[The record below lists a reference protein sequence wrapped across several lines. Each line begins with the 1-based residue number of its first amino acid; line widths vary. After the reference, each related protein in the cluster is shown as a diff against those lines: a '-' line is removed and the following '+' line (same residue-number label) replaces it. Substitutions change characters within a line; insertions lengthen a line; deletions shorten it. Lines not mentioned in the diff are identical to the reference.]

1 MIISW
6 CEWIL
11 WIGSTWLSHDVNAKI
26 SDRKVIH
33 VSRSLGQSTA
43 KIKIISFITQWNA
56 SILLERPKE
65 IFPKLTIHYYE
76 AYLDWES
83 TLSRTKLQYWVG
95 HSVEMVNTAGCKVS
109 SASNNLL
116 QLQFLPFCTNLVC
129 WVGNIFNWLRL
140 GHRPRF
146 RILRWVQI
154 SPISVR
160 LRCIERAL
168 SKLSQFQRHL

>member
-11 WIGSTWLSHDVNAKI
+11 WIGSTWLSHDVYAKI

-33 VSRSLGQSTA
+33 VSRSLGQRTA
-43 KIKIISFITQWNA
+43 KIKIIFFITQWNA
-56 SILLERPKE
+56 SILLETPKE
-65 IFPKLTIHYYE
+65 IFHKLNNSLLWGHM
-76 AYLDWES
+76 DWES

-95 HSVEMVNTAGCKVS
+95 QSVEMVNTAGCKVS

-160 LRCIERAL
+160 LRCIEGAR

>member
-1 MIISW
+1 MYLSY
-6 CEWIL
+6 
-11 WIGSTWLSHDVNAKI
+11 IGSTWLSHDVYAKI
-26 SDRKVIH
+26 SDRKEIH
-33 VSRSLGQSTA
+33 VSRSLGQSRA

-56 SILLERPKE
+56 SILLETPKE
-65 IFPKLTIHYYE
+65 SFPKLTIHYYE

-95 HSVEMVNTAGCKVS
+95 QSVGMVNTAGCKVS
-109 SASNNLL
+109 SASNNML

-140 GHRPRF
+140 GHRARF